1 MPCGSSYCHAGAT
14 SISAYEV
21 IGHEV
26 ILYWCALKADEK
38 RINSIS
44 RIQLVLALIRGQQA
58 PRIFIMPVGVIPK
71 HFSLSRAKSALNS
84 PASINQPSINRNA
97 SNLNPIL
104 ATMQCQ
110 NA

>member
-44 RIQLVLALIRGQQA
+44 
-58 PRIFIMPVGVIPK
+58 
-71 HFSLSRAKSALNS
+71 
-84 PASINQPSINRNA
+84 
-97 SNLNPIL
+97 
-104 ATMQCQ
+104 
-110 NA
+110 